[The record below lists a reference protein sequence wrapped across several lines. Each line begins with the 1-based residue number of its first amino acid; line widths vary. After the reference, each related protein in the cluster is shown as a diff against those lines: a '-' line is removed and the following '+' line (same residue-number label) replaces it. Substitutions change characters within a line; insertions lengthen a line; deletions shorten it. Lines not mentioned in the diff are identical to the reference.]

1 MQFYSIYF
9 LEERIELHALEQ
21 EQIAVNQGGRLISTQ
36 KGYQRAY
43 EFAVALS
50 QAKQVPLVDHTQLV
64 S

>member
-9 LEERIELHALEQ
+9 LEERIELYALEQ
-21 EQIAVNQGGRLISTQ
+21 EQTAVNKKGRLISPQ

-50 QAKQVPLVDHTQLV
+50 KAKQVPLIDHAQLA